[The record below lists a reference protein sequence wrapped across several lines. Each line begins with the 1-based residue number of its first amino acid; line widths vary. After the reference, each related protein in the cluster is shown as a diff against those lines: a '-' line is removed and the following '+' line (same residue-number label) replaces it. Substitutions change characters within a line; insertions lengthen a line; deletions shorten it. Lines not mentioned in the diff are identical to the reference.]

1 MTTDTSHIA
10 RAAAVLEYNLDADLF
25 MRVRRAVGV
34 EETRYYLTGVY
45 VEPAADGGAI
55 MVATDGRAMLVARDP
70 EGVAP
75 APAIVRLTMPES
87 PPPAPSCCDD
97 GCCALMGDS
106 YVGARLT
113 FDLPDKGPTV
123 AAMMHGA
130 RPWKHAIVE
139 RVKGTFPKWQKVWS
153 DGAHKVKPRKG
164 HQAYGVNPSLLA
176 RITAGEHVV
185 LRPLHDGPA
194 QQVIFD
200 GLGDMA
206 GLIMPCD
213 LTMIEGS
220 AEFADSLA
228 GAKEGSQ

>member
-1 MTTDTSHIA
+1 MNDETAHIA
-10 RAAAVLEYNLDADLF
+10 RAAAALEYNLDADLF

-87 PPPAPSCCDD
+87 QPPAPSCCDD

-113 FDLPDKGPTV
+113 FGLPDKGPTV

-130 RPWKHAIVE
+130 HPWKHAIVE
-139 RVKGTFPKWQKVWS
+139 RVKGTFPEWRKVWS
-153 DGAHKVKPRKG
+153 AGAHKQKPRKG
-164 HQAYGVNPSLLA
+164 HQAYGIDPSMLA
-176 RITAGEHVV
+176 RITGGERVV

-200 GLGDMA
+200 GFGKMA
-206 GLIMPCD
+206 GVIMPCD
-213 LTMIEGS
+213 LTMIDDS
-220 AEFADSLA
+220 AQFADRLA
-228 GAKEGSQ
+228 CTKEGSQ

>member
-1 MTTDTSHIA
+1 MTDDTAHIA
-10 RAAAVLEYNLDADLF
+10 TAAAALEYNLDADLF

-34 EETRYYLTGVY
+34 EETRYYLTGVC
-45 VEPAADGGAI
+45 VEPAADGGII

-75 APAIVRLTMPES
+75 APAIVRLTMPEF
-87 PPPAPSCCDD
+87 PPPDPSSCREE

-139 RVKGTFPKWQKVWS
+139 RVKGTFPEWRKVWS
-153 DGAHKVKPRKG
+153 AGAHKQKPR
-164 HQAYGVNPSLLA
+164 
-176 RITAGEHVV
+176 
-185 LRPLHDGPA
+185 
-194 QQVIFD
+194 
-200 GLGDMA
+200 
-206 GLIMPCD
+206 
-213 LTMIEGS
+213 
-220 AEFADSLA
+220 
-228 GAKEGSQ
+228 